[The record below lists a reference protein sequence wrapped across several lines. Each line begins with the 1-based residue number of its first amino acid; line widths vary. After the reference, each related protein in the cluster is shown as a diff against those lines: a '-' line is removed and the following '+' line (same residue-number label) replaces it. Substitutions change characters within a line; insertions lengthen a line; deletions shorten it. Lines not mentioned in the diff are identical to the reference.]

1 MLICVFVDVTF
12 VIIDARR
19 EGVHASA
26 NLSSLKMSL
35 MGWGGWGVPQ
45 LISMSLNLPFFF
57 FEVVPNGC
65 FREGQL
71 KGFSCL
77 SIKVACAYKK
87 FQGNTWLA

>member
-1 MLICVFVDVTF
+1 MLIYVFVNVTF

-45 LISMSLNLPFFF
+45 LISMSLNLPFFLF
-57 FEVVPNGC
+57 IITENNISFIYW
-65 FREGQL
+65 
-71 KGFSCL
+71 K
-77 SIKVACAYKK
+77 
-87 FQGNTWLA
+87 

>member
-1 MLICVFVDVTF
+1 MLIYVFVNVTF

-45 LISMSLNLPFFF
+45 LISMSLNLPFFL
-57 FEVVPNGC
+57 FEVVPKSTSIERN
-65 FREGQL
+65 
-71 KGFSCL
+71 KGFTF
-77 SIKVACAYKK
+77 K
-87 FQGNTWLA
+87 FQPKKVFEI